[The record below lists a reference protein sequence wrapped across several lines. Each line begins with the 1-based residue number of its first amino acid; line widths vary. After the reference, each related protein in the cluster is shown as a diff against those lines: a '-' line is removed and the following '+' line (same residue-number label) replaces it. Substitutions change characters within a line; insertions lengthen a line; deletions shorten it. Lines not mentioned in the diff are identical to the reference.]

1 MSKDPRPLLQ
11 HILESLE
18 RIDKYTEGMTKEE
31 FTKSVQAQDSVMR
44 RLEIIGEATKNL
56 SQELRE
62 KYPEIS
68 WNNIAG
74 MRNILIHEYF
84 GVDTEM
90 VWNTVKSDLPTLKK
104 QVENILSGL
113 GARE

>member
-1 MSKDPRPLLQ
+1 MNKDPLPFLQ

-18 RIDKYTEGMTKEE
+18 RIDQYIEGVTKEE
-31 FTKSVQAQDSVMR
+31 FTKSVQTQDSVMR
-44 RLEIIGEATKNL
+44 RLEVIGEATKNL
-56 SQELRE
+56 PQELRE

-90 VWNTVKSDLPTLKK
+90 VWNTIKSDLPTFKK
-104 QVENILSGL
+104 QVENMLSGL
-113 GARE
+113 GGRE